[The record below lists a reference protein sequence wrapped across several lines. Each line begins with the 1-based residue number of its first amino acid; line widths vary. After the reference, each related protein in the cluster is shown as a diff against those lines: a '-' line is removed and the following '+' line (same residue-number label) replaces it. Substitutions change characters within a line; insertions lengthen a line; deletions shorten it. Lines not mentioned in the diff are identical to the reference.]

1 MKPAV
6 TVKDGSRTLKVN
18 THYTLIYKNNIG
30 AGEPEDE
37 NAPTVTIV
45 GKGNYT
51 GTLVQAFRIYKKS
64 ISSVIVEKIP
74 NQSYTGSEITPEV
87 TVYASK
93 QDQKNQNPLTEGV
106 DYEISYPENENIK
119 AGTGTLTIHGIGEYG
134 GTKKVKFLIL
144 PKWLKWFL

>member
-1 MKPAV
+1 M
-6 TVKDGSRTLKVN
+6 
-18 THYTLIYKNNIG
+18 
-30 AGEPEDE
+30 
-37 NAPTVTIV
+37 TIV

-51 GTLVQAFRIYKKS
+51 GTLVQTFRIYKKS

-106 DYEISYPENENIK
+106 DYEIGYPEKGNIN